1 MQSCFQWGHAQQAA
15 AGLLLACTQ
24 YNDVAHENCSSKS
37 LRQST
42 SVGEMSENHMS
53 ENHSTE
59 AMDNSAIPQVSQ
71 KRTDIKGVLL

>member
-1 MQSCFQWGHAQQAA
+1 MQSRFQWGHAQQAA

-24 YNDVAHENCSSKS
+24 YNDVARENCSSKS

-42 SVGEMSENHMS
+42 SIGEMS